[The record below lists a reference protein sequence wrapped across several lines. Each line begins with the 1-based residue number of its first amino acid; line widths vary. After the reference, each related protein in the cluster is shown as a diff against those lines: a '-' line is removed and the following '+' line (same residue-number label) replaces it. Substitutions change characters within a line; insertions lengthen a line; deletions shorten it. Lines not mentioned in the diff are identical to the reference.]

1 MTGSTGRA
9 KATVWLVLAGLWL
22 SPPGRPLHAAD
33 NPYLPAQDPAPILAA
48 IADETPAFTPPAG
61 VTGISVPHHLLAADL
76 IARGFWAA
84 SAGHYRTI
92 ILISP
97 DHFHKV
103 SKAFG
108 TTRED
113 LKSVLGTVAS
123 DTMGVDALATRTEL
137 VEVLPTV
144 ATEHGLMA
152 EAPFIKRFFPDATVI
167 PLLGS
172 VNATEAD
179 WRAMTE
185 ALKPLI
191 GPDTLVVQS
200 TDYSH
205 YRPLPEAMARD
216 QETLAMIA
224 TGDPAQVAPLLQ
236 PEHMDS
242 KAAQFIQ
249 LALQR
254 EVFHAHP
261 VVIANS
267 NSVEYGTGAGSTTSY
282 VVTAFVKD
290 SADGTVFDYPDQTRM
305 IFGGDVLLGRY
316 FLPALRDPASW
327 ATIRDTVLAMTR
339 RTPLIVNLEGVL
351 LDGPVTGV
359 DFSTHVM
366 VTDDAAPVLTALNVK
381 AASLANNHAND
392 LGIEGRAESVRLLD
406 GLGVVP
412 MEHGTVTD
420 FGAFRLLALNFV
432 SGKFVGA
439 AIGDPDDL
447 SWVCGLQAAPPLIAF
462 VHWGTEYTSSAGDK
476 ERGIAERLARCGVA
490 LIVGGHSHQASAA
503 IEPLDGGRTQMLFSL
518 GNFLFDQT
526 SPRGSGTLLEVRV
539 FKQGTVAA
547 RLIPI
552 ANLFEVSKPE

>member
-1 MTGSTGRA
+1 
-9 KATVWLVLAGLWL
+9 VWLVLAGLWL
-22 SPPGRPLHAAD
+22 GSSGGAGHAAD

-48 IADETPAFTPPAG
+48 IAKETPAFAPPAG

-92 ILISP
+92 LLVSP

-113 LKSVLGTVAS
+113 LKSVFGTVAS
-123 DTMGVDALATRTEL
+123 DTAGVNALAVRSDL
-137 VEVLPTV
+137 VEVLPTL
-144 ATEHGLMA
+144 ATEHGVMA
-152 EAPFIKRFFPDATVI
+152 EAPFIKHFFPNATVI

-185 ALKPLI
+185 ALRPLI

-254 EVFHAHP
+254 EVFDAHP
-261 VVIANS
+261 VVLANG
-267 NSVEYGTGAGSTTSY
+267 NSVEYGTGPGSTTSY
-282 VVTAFVKD
+282 VVTAFVRD
-290 SADGTVFDYPDQTRM
+290 ATDGTVFDYPGQTRM

-316 FLPALRDPASW
+316 FLPALRDPAAW
-327 ATIRDTVLAMTR
+327 TMIRDTVLAATR

-366 VTDDAAPVLTALNVK
+366 VTDDAAPVLAALNVN

-392 LGIEGRAESVRLLD
+392 LGAEGRAETVKLLT
-406 GLGVVP
+406 GLGVTP
-412 MEHGTVTD
+412 MQHGTVTD

-432 SGKFVGA
+432 SGKFVGD

-447 SWVCGLQAAPPLIAF
+447 DWVCGLEAAPPLIAF
-462 VHWGTEYTSSAGDK
+462 AHWGTEYTGSAGDK
-476 ERGIAERLARCGVA
+476 ERAIAERLVRCGVT
-490 LIVGGHSHQASAA
+490 LIVGAHSHQASAA
-503 IEPLDGGRTQMLFSL
+503 IVPLAGGQAQMLYSL
-518 GNFLFDQT
+518 GNFLFDQ
-526 SPRGSGTLLEVRV
+526 SAPRGSGTLLEMRV
-539 FKQGTVAA
+539 FKQGTIAA

-552 ANLFEVSKPE
+552 ANLFEISKPE